1 MTFVADLRV
10 SCLFVFISIFHF
22 DFSFRFFIS
31 ISAYD
36 WSVVVPWM
44 IRLNTGM

>member
-1 MTFVADLRV
+1 MTFVRRLACFL
-10 SCLFVFISIFHF
+10 LFRFHF

-31 ISAYD
+31 IPAYD

>member
-1 MTFVADLRV
+1 MTFVRRLAYFL
-10 SCLFVFISIFHF
+10 LFV
-22 DFSFRFFIS
+22 FIS

-44 IRLNTGM
+44 IWLNTGM

>member
-1 MTFVADLRV
+1 MTFFRWLSRFL
-10 SCLFVFISIFHF
+10 LFRFHF
-22 DFSFRFFIS
+22 VFIS

-36 WSVVVPWM
+36 WSVAVPWM

>member
-1 MTFVADLRV
+1 MTFVRWLAR
-10 SCLFVFISIFHF
+10 SCLFVFIL
-22 DFSFRFFIS
+22 IS
-31 ISAYD
+31 SYD

>member
-1 MTFVADLRV
+1 MTFVRWLARFLP
-10 SCLFVFISIFHF
+10 FV
-22 DFSFRFFIS
+22 FIS

>member
-1 MTFVADLRV
+1 MTFFRWLSRFL
-10 SCLFVFISIFHF
+10 LFRFHF

-36 WSVVVPWM
+36 WSVAVPWM

>member
-1 MTFVADLRV
+1 MTFVRRL
-10 SCLFVFISIFHF
+10 SCFLLFVFISIFL
-22 DFSFRFFIS
+22 S